1 VVSDE
6 QLARWGRIEA
16 NLRRVVGAVE
26 PADDRR
32 QIEEYLDHNELGLAF
47 EDIVS
52 ALLDCKAE
60 LTEDMQQA
68 LKAAAE
74 EMGLGRDPAWRALR
88 NEQ

>member
-1 VVSDE
+1 VASDE

-26 PADDRR
+26 PADHRR

-52 ALLDCKAE
+52 ALLD
-60 LTEDMQQA
+60 
-68 LKAAAE
+68 
-74 EMGLGRDPAWRALR
+74 
-88 NEQ
+88 